1 MNIISNQNKICAIIP
16 FYNEKNT
23 IAEVINRALNFVD
36 IVIAVDDGSTDN
48 SSGYVQVKEN
58 IILLKHNSNEGK
70 GSALNTGFK
79 KSIENNFRLT
89 ITLDADLQHPPE
101 EIPKFINALKQY
113 DIVIGNRLS
122 DLSDMPVQRILS
134 NKISSGLLSIKTGQ
148 KIVDSQC
155 GFRGFR
161 TKILDSILP
170 HFHGYEAESEI
181 LIKAARK
188 NYTTGFVS
196 IPTVYGDEKS
206 KIRGTQL
213 IFGFIK
219 TLFI

>member
-16 FYNEKNT
+16 FYNEKKT
-23 IAEVINRALNFVD
+23 IAEVISRTLNFVD
-36 IVIAVDDGSTDN
+36 TVIAVDDGSTDD
-48 SSGYVQVKEN
+48 SSAYVNVTDN
-58 IILLKHNSNEGK
+58 IILLKHNTNEGK

-79 KSIENNFRLT
+79 TSIENNYRLT

-101 EIPKFINALKQY
+101 EIPKFIYALNEY

-122 DLSDMPVQRILS
+122 DLSDMPVQRIFS
-134 NKISSGLLSIKTGQ
+134 NKISSGLLTLKTGQ
-148 KIVDSQC
+148 KIIDSQC

-161 TKILDSILP
+161 TKILDGILP
-170 HFHGYEAESEI
+170 HFKGYEAESEI
-181 LIKAARK
+181 LIKAAK
-188 NYTTGFVS
+188 KKYTIGFIS
-196 IPTVYGDEKS
+196 IPTVYGNEKS

-213 IFGFIK
+213 IFAFLK

>member
-1 MNIISNQNKICAIIP
+1 MNIILNQNKICAIIP
-16 FYNEKNT
+16 FYNEKKT
-23 IAEVINRALNFVD
+23 IAEVIDRTLNFVD
-36 IVIAVDDGSTDN
+36 TVIAVDDGSTDN
-48 SSGYVQVKEN
+48 SSGYVQVKKN
-58 IILLKHNSNEGK
+58 IILLKHRSNEGK

-79 KSIENNFRLT
+79 TSIENNFRFT

-101 EIPKFINALKQY
+101 EIPKFIDALKEY

-122 DLSDMPVQRILS
+122 DLSDMPIQRILS
-134 NKISSGLLSIKTGQ
+134 NKISSVLLSLKTGQ
-148 KIVDSQC
+148 KIIDSQC

-161 TKILDSILP
+161 TKILENILP
-170 HFHGYEAESEI
+170 HFQGYEAESEI

-188 NYTTGFVS
+188 KYTTGFVS
-196 IPTVYGDEKS
+196 IPTVYGNEKS

-213 IFGFIK
+213 FFGFIK